1 MGFNPMRKRV
11 KRPSDILMVGSAMLI
26 IAAIVAWAFFG

>member
-11 KRPSDILMVGSAMLI
+11 KRPSDILMVASALVI
-26 IAAIVAWAFFG
+26 IAAITTWAFLG